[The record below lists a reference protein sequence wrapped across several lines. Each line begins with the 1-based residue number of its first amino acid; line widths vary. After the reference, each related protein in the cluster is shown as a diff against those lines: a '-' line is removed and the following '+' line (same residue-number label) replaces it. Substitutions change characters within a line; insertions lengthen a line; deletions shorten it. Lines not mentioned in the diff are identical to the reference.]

1 MSVPLALPAAL
12 AYGVADFAG
21 GLAGRRISVVTVTA
35 GAQLFGLVALVPAV
49 FLVPGEPSVA
59 ALGIGALAGIAGASG
74 LLLYF
79 RGLAVGPMGVVA
91 PLSAVVGAGLP
102 LLIGIVGG
110 ERLAVPTVLGLV
122 VALAAIVLATTGT
135 RDAVALRGV
144 LFGLASGAGFGLFFV
159 GLDATPEGSGLWPLL
174 AGRMVSVVLLGVLV
188 LAVRPGPL
196 RGSTGLVVLSGVFDT
211 AANVLFL
218 LATRVGDLG
227 VSAVLVS
234 LYPVVVVLLARIVLH
249 ERLSAAQVTSAGL
262 ALTASAL
269 LALGAP

>member
-1 MSVPLALPAAL
+1 MSVPVALPAAL

-21 GLAGRRISVVTVTA
+21 GLAGRRTSVVTVTA
-35 GAQLFGLVALVPAV
+35 GAQLFGLIALLPAV
-49 FLVPGEPSVA
+49 FLVPGEPSAA

-110 ERLAVPTVLGLV
+110 ERLGVPTVLGLV
-122 VALAAIVLATTGT
+122 VALAAIVLATAGT
-135 RDAVALRGV
+135 RDSVALRGV

-174 AGRMVSVVLLGVLV
+174 AGRGVSVLLLGVLV
-188 LAVRPGPL
+188 LSVRPGRL

-218 LATRVGDLG
+218 LATRLGDLG
-227 VSAVLVS
+227 VTAVLVS

-249 ERLSAAQVTSAGL
+249 ERLTAAQVTSAGL

>member
-1 MSVPLALPAAL
+1 MAVAFALPAAL
-12 AYGVADFAG
+12 TYGVADFAG
-21 GLAGRRISVVTVTA
+21 GLAGRRTSVVTVTA
-35 GAQLFGLVALVPAV
+35 GAQFFGLVALVPAV
-49 FLVPGEPSVA
+49 FLVPGAPSAA

-102 LLIGIVGG
+102 LLIGIAGG
-110 ERLAVPTVLGLV
+110 ERLGLPAVVGMV
-122 VALAAIVLATTGT
+122 VALAAIVLATAGT
-135 RDAVALRGV
+135 RDAVAVRGI
-144 LFGLASGAGFGLFFV
+144 LFGLAAGAGFGLFFV

-174 AGRMVSVVLLGVLV
+174 AGRAVSVALLTA
-188 LAVRPGPL
+188 LALASRAGPM
-196 RGSTGLVVLSGVFDT
+196 RGSTGLVLLSGVFDT

-218 LATRVGDLG
+218 LATRLGDLS

-234 LYPVVVVLLARIVLH
+234 LYPVVVVLLARIVLG

-269 LALGAP
+269 LALGPP